1 MIKNVIDFRG
11 WNRMTKVIVGTILG
25 VVGTTI
31 SMINIILLMSMIY
44 RVTL

>member
-11 WNRMTKVIVGTILG
+11 WNRMTRVIVGTIIA

-44 RVTL
+44 RLTL

>member
-11 WNRMTKVIVGTILG
+11 WNRMARVIVGTILG

>member
-11 WNRMTKVIVGTILG
+11 WNRMTRVIAGTILG

-44 RVTL
+44 RLTL